1 MELLLVTVHVLSPLV
16 QFAKKTRGLMRPRN
30 MQASP
35 AQQKQEVVESAIK
48 TLNKFPRV
56 NGIDGVRYAVAMLE
70 SESLIL
76 WDESREIIVHEQR
89 VDFYDD
95 LPPTTETILGR
106 PLRNLHFQTECTE
119 AGICTLTLLN
129 RLTTDVWCK
138 CFLSH

>member
-1 MELLLVTVHVLSPLV
+1 
-16 QFAKKTRGLMRPRN
+16 MRPRN

-48 TLNKFPRV
+48 TLNKHQFHV
-56 NGIDGVRYAVAMLE
+56 NGVDGVRYAVLMIE

-95 LPPTTETILGR
+95 RPPTTETILGR
-106 PLRNLHFQTECTE
+106 PLRNFALPDGMYRSWDLHPDTF
-119 AGICTLTLLN
+119 N
-129 RLTTDVWCK
+129 RSTTDVLQM
-138 CFLSH
+138 FLSH

>member
-1 MELLLVTVHVLSPLV
+1 
-16 QFAKKTRGLMRPRN
+16 MRPRN

-48 TLNKFPRV
+48 TLNKLPRV
-56 NGIDGVRYAVAMLE
+56 NGIDGVRYAVLMFE

-95 LPPTTETILGR
+95 RPPTTETILGR
-106 PLRNLHFQTECTE
+106 PLRKFALPDGMYRSWDLHPDTFKSFDHECV
-119 AGICTLTLLN
+119 GQM
-129 RLTTDVWCK
+129 
-138 CFLSH
+138 FLSH